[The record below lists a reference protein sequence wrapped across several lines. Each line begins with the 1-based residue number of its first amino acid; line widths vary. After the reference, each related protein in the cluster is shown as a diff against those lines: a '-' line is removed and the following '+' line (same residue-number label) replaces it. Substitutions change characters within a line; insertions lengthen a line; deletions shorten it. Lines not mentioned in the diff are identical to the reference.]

1 MTREGGQGFTDCRDE
16 TVACVGD
23 GTDSSGGR
31 GDGEGGGGGVDLVAM
46 SKR

>member
-16 TVACVGD
+16 TIA

-31 GDGEGGGGGVDLVAM
+31 GDGEGRSGGVDIVVM
-46 SKR
+46 SEQGKS